1 MVGAYYPITFLL
13 DDTREEGRKASPK
26 MEALKTVFGGG
37 TIEFKDPE
45 ESKLTIKNNV
55 KEKETEDEQS
65 LRIYEADGDSGSSD
79 EEY

>member
-1 MVGAYYPITFLL
+1 
-13 DDTREEGRKASPK
+13 

-65 LRIYEADGDSGSSD
+65 LRIYEADGDSGSPD
-79 EEY
+79 EDD